1 MTKEGRIFIYRM
13 VAIGAIALAAGYTL
27 FSGALD
33 RLSSDPMPIKGPL
46 TAERDIVTRQGALTL
61 RFDRNKVTLEGT
73 LNRGT
78 PCVDWQ
84 VRVSAPND
92 TQELFFLVFDRNA
105 FSDLA
110 CIQIVG
116 EPQHIYAEA
125 AASRLTRYSLIFEE
139 EEIFRGTLF
148 DRK

>member
-13 VAIGAIALAAGYTL
+13 VAIGALALAAGYIL
-27 FSGALD
+27 FSGT
-33 RLSSDPMPIKGPL
+33 LSQVLSVPMPIKEPL
-46 TAERDIVTRQGALTL
+46 TAERIIVTRAGTLTL

-84 VRVSAPND
+84 VRISAPNN

-110 CIQIVG
+110 CIQVVA

-125 AASRLTRYSLIFEE
+125 TASHLTRYSVIFEE
-139 EEIFRGTLF
+139 EEQFRGTLF
-148 DRK
+148 DSK